1 MRRFLASRGFMSV
14 SAVLVIVVLAAAG
27 YVVLTGADKPMRSYC
42 AMMPDA
48 AGLYLGSHVTMLG
61 IPVGSVTRIEPSG
74 DGVRVDFRVESDH
87 PLRGD
92 VSAVTLSDT
101 LVADRNL
108 AMLSA
113 PQPAPKWDSGR
124 CITRALTPK
133 SMTQTLDALSKLA
146 TEMSAPD
153 DPARQGTVSG
163 GVSALDTA
171 VSGTGPALNELLF
184 TLGDALKSP
193 DAAIG
198 RIGELI
204 DAINTL
210 AAAMKNNWGDLE
222 HMLTRLA
229 GMLDQANNEVIA
241 PFVGIIDALRVLLPW
256 FNDITT
262 KFGRPLLNLVRASVP
277 LVRWVGANVGTLEQ
291 LVDMIP
297 TLTDAFRRSVDPGT
311 GQVALAYAAPKVA
324 LAQPDADQLCAAI
337 NVAVPG
343 RCRSAEHGL
352 ADVDL
357 VSLVLAIAGTK

>member
-74 DGVRVDFRVESDH
+74 DEVRVDFRVESDH

-113 PQPAPKWDSGR
+113 PEPAPKWDSGR

-163 GVSALDTA
+163 GLSALDTA

-277 LVRWVGANVGTLEQ
+277 MVRWVGANVGTLEQ

-337 NVAVPG
+337 NIAVPG

-357 VSLVLAIAGTK
+357 VPLVLAIAGTK